1 MQFPNL
7 PSYLSSAPKRRR
19 SPKKRASAGRHAE
32 TVSCHP
38 PPEEPNELPSD
49 CESTDLAY
57 IIENNASL
65 RLPRNWQLS
74 IVEDEPENSRQAV
87 FYETGMSAGVFS
99 IMKSVVIPE
108 DLTYIISANGKL
120 LQESLIDVRVRSQK
134 DVEAIVQIVHSMKFC
149 LGCTRSEV
157 SGSGKSAEGSE
168 AVHHKDCTVLTN
180 ADKGMRAMCVGVAKI
195 LKKKA
200 LSKQPRKKVAVA
212 ASILKKRLIRAT
224 AARERK
230 KAEVQ
235 RLSIKLK
242 NALIN
247 TVDDIVKDLPEPQK
261 MVLRAAIIQQA
272 AKSPLGHRYTT
283 EWLMVCLL
291 LRLTSPKCYRTLSD
305 MKVLPLPSINCVTQ
319 LLRGLPCEYGMN
331 KFALESI
338 KLHMNGKPENHT
350 YGSIIIDEIKLRET
364 TEFNRRSYSFDG
376 FVNYGDVSSTNSDEL
391 ADHALVVMFNPMFEP
406 WIQPV
411 AAYASKGAAPGWI
424 LAKIVIGTV
433 LQLHQYG
440 AKVLAVI
447 SDGAGSN
454 KSMWTHLGV
463 NGKPEDPKCKNEHPC
478 LPDASLHFICD
489 VPHIM
494 KCIRNHL
501 MKHKYAQL
509 FSRSVAIGLKVYR
522 QLKVPGFS
530 DSAETEA
537 FKKLLNDVFDIL
549 NAKVP
554 GAGIRRDSPKIK
566 VLEDFL
572 KMMNDTESIRNLK
585 QFASSQ
591 TMESFRVTSCQCS
604 L

>member
-1 MQFPNL
+1 MPTCFVPGCTSGYRSNPEKRHFFAPPSDPELLERWRRAIPRADKLLSKTCKVCDVHFQPADITKTYKDIINGEVVEVERGAWALKSGVVPTQFPNL
-7 PSYLSSAPKRRR
+7 PSYLSSARKRRR
-19 SPKKRASAGRHAE
+19 SPKKRVSACRRAE

-38 PPEEPNELPSD
+38 PPEEPNELPSH

-57 IIENNASL
+57 IIENSASL

-87 FYETGMSAGVFS
+87 FYESGMSAGVFS
-99 IMKSVVIPE
+99 IMKSVVIRE
-108 DLTYIISANGKL
+108 NLTYVISANGKL
-120 LQESLIDVRVRSQK
+120 LHESLVDVRVRSQK
-134 DVEAIVQIVHSMKFC
+134 DVEAIVQIAHSMKFC

-180 ADKGMRAMCVGVAKI
+180 ADKGMCAMCVGVAKI

-200 LSKQPRKKVAVA
+200 LSKQPRKNVAVA
-212 ASILKKRLIRAT
+212 ASILRKRLIRAT

-242 NALIN
+242 NAFVN

-261 MVLRAAIIQQA
+261 MALRAAIMQQA
-272 AKSPLGHRYTT
+272 AKSPRGHRYTT

-305 MKVLPLPSINCVTQ
+305 MKVLPLPSINRLTQ

-338 KLHMNGKPENHT
+338 KLHMNGKPEHHT

-364 TEFNRRSYSFDG
+364 TEFNRTSYSFDG

-391 ADHALVVMFNPMFEP
+391 ADHALVVMFNPMFAP

-411 AAYASKGAAPGWI
+411 AAYATKGSAPGWI
-424 LAKIVIGTV
+424 LAKIVISTV

-463 NGKPEDPKCKNEHPC
+463 NGKPEDPKCKIEHPC

-501 MKHKYAQL
+501 MKHKYA
-509 FSRSVAIGLKVYR
+509 
-522 QLKVPGFS
+522 
-530 DSAETEA
+530 
-537 FKKLLNDVFDIL
+537 
-549 NAKVP
+549 
-554 GAGIRRDSPKIK
+554 
-566 VLEDFL
+566 
-572 KMMNDTESIRNLK
+572 
-585 QFASSQ
+585 
-591 TMESFRVTSCQCS
+591 
-604 L
+604 